1 MTIKYNGFVVFYCG
15 IFPNSNM
22 ENTCKISSMD
32 VKSYMLSGL
41 TPRVKTLICSTFDST
56 KAKTVPEAKEFP
68 N

>member
-1 MTIKYNGFVVFYCG
+1 
-15 IFPNSNM
+15 
-22 ENTCKISSMD
+22 MD

-56 KAKTVPEAKEFP
+56 KAKSVPEAKEFP